1 MGGVPSHFVNMGAEV
16 CMSEQ
21 LVSVDPMEEKVS
33 FEGVPSS
40 FHFSGAFW
48 CISLMSTSVG

>member
-1 MGGVPSHFVNMGAEV
+1 MGGVPSHFVNRGAEV
-16 CMSEQ
+16 CMSER
-21 LVSVDPMEEKVS
+21 LVLVEPMEEKVS

-40 FHFSGAFW
+40 LHFSGAFW